1 MASSALSAAR
11 RPGAFGRDTAA
22 PGVTLAERRGF
33 CLLQVSAFPGGE
45 QALAAALKDKLGI
58 ALDARPNRASSG
70 KDAVALWLGPQRWL
84 VETKAA
90 PTLSL
95 PADQAAIVELDH
107 ARCVVRLSG
116 PNARDLLAKGCLLD
130 LHPRAFAA
138 GACAQTNLFHSSAL
152 LHAVADDT
160 FDVYVPRSF
169 GQSVWESLTDAAGEF
184 GYRVE

>member
-1 MASSALSAAR
+1 MASSALSAVR
-11 RPGAFGRDTAA
+11 RPGVFGRNTAA

-33 CLLQVSAFPGGE
+33 HLMQVSALPGGE
-45 QALAAALKDKLGI
+45 GALAAALKDRLGI
-58 ALDARPNRASSG
+58 ALEARPNRAARG
-70 KDAVALWLGPQRWL
+70 RDAVALWLGPQRWL

-90 PTLSL
+90 FDLAL
-95 PADQAAIVELDH
+95 PAGQAAVVELDH
-107 ARCVVRLSG
+107 ARCVIRLSG
-116 PNARDLLAKGCLLD
+116 PNARDVMAKGCLLD

-152 LHAVADDT
+152 IHAVADDT

-169 GQSVWESLTDAAGEF
+169 GQSFWEQLTDAAGEF

>member
-11 RPGAFGRDTAA
+11 KPGIYGRNTAA
-22 PGVTLAERRGF
+22 PGVTLAERRG
-33 CLLQVSAFPGGE
+33 LYLAQVSAFPGGE
-45 QALAAALKDKLGI
+45 AALAAALKDRLGI
-58 ALDARPNRASSG
+58 TLDARPNRASHG

-84 VETKAA
+84 IETRSD
-90 PTLSL
+90 PSL
-95 PADQAAIVELDH
+95 RLPPEQAAVVELDH

-116 PNARDLLAKGCLLD
+116 PSARDVLAKGCLLD

-138 GACAQTNLFHSSAL
+138 GACAQTTLFHCSAL

-160 FDVYVPRSF
+160 FDLYVPRSF
-169 GQSVWESLTDAAGEF
+169 AQSFWESLTDAAGEF